1 MFQGEDLGHAGFF
14 LRVNALSVRRYAL
27 VANLRGKLLE
37 SVIILAA
44 RNQLS
49 VSNFNSQMSPI
60 HGKPA
65 LFWIIDLYYKN
76 QKVIVVINE
85 RNKLLKKYIE
95 MTYPNVLCI
104 IVQQDEMYKKYG
116 QNSVLTSLSEGLQN
130 LPPEE
135 NKIKIVLGD
144 TYCNAINCDFKD
156 FILTSDGAKTSEK
169 WCLVKRNKE
178 GCVSEFYDKKKN
190 IDVVDKEIVAGFY
203 CVSDVAEL
211 KKSLSDEIAANN
223 NSMSSLIMSYNKK
236 NPVHCVKTDSWFD
249 FGHRGG
255 ILKAQKQFYNS
266 RNFNSII
273 VNDVTN
279 ILTKRSVKKQ
289 KLSDEYLWYK
299 EMPEGLQ
306 SFVPR
311 VYQVRDTEELFE
323 IDMENYGYPP
333 LSELW
338 LYGEYDLDLWQLI
351 TKKLVDIRLYMNN
364 FSGTLERKNYE
375 QLYVEKLFDRLSEL
389 KKIGSY
395 WEKLLS
401 EKYIT
406 VNDRKLNNLPAYEN
420 KLRAA
425 LEKIAETANTTVMH
439 GDYCFSNIL
448 FDTQNFVCKL
458 IDPRGRLLEQTIYGD
473 SRYDFAKLRHSLV
486 GNYDYI
492 VHGAYFFVEENG
504 AFTYKDGCLE
514 DRTVLADY
522 FDKLLES
529 NGYDIKEIK
538 LIEATLFLSMIPLH
552 TDSFEQQK
560 IFYIKGI
567 QKLNECFGE

>member
-1 MFQGEDLGHAGFF
+1 MNMD
-14 LRVNALSVRRYAL
+14 
-27 VANLRGKLLE
+27 

-49 VSNFNSQMSPI
+49 ISNYNSQMTPI

-65 LFWIIDLYYKN
+65 LFWVIDLYYKTQN
-76 QKVIVVINE
+76 VTVVINE

-95 MTYPNVLCI
+95 MTYPNVSCI
-104 IVQQDEMYKKYG
+104 IIQQDEMYKKYG
-116 QNSVLTSLSEGLQN
+116 QNSVLTSLSEGLQS
-130 LPPEE
+130 LTTD
-135 NKIKIVLGD
+135 IKKVSIVLGD
-144 TYCNAINCDFKD
+144 TWCTSTGDNLKD
-156 FILTSDGAKTSEK
+156 YIITSTGAKSSEK
-169 WCLVKRNKE
+169 WCLVKSDKN
-178 GCVSEFYDKKKN
+178 GFVSRFYDKEKN
-190 IDVVDKEIVAGFY
+190 VDMSDKEIVTGFY
-203 CVSDVAEL
+203 CLSDINEL
-211 KKSLSDEIAANN
+211 KKCLKEEIDTKH
-223 NSMSSLIMSYNKK
+223 NSMSNLIEAYSKK
-236 NPVHCVKTDSWFD
+236 NPVRCVKADTWFD

-266 RNFNSII
+266 RNFNSIS

-279 ILTKRSVKKQ
+279 ILTKRSAKKQ

-299 EMPEGLQ
+299 EMPDALQ

-311 VYQVRDTEELFE
+311 VYAVRDNADLYE

-338 LYGEYDLDLWQLI
+338 LYGDYDLDLWQLI
-351 TKKLVDIRLYMNN
+351 TKKLVDVRVYMNK
-364 FSGTLERKNYE
+364 FSGNLDSKNYY
-375 QLYVEKLFDRLSEL
+375 QLYVTKFFDRIEEL
-389 KKIGSY
+389 KKLDSY
-395 WEKLLS
+395 WGELLAKS
-401 EKYIT
+401 TLI
-406 VNDRKLNNLPAYEN
+406 VNGKELNNLPAYET
-420 KLRAA
+420 KLRSCF
-425 LEKIAETANTTVMH
+425 EKIADTAKTSVMH

-473 SRYDFAKLRHSLV
+473 SRYDLAKLRHSLV

-492 VHGAYFFVEENG
+492 VHGAYVFSEENG
-504 AFTYKDGCLE
+504 NFTYKDGCLE
-514 DRTVLADY
+514 DRSALADY
-522 FDKLLES
+522 FDSLMAA
-529 NGYDIKEIK
+529 NGYDVNEIK
-538 LIEATLFLSMIPLH
+538 LIEASLFLSMIPLH